1 MERHDE
7 TKPPIGAGSF
17 EAWMRQGLKELRGAL
32 YPESNVAQPTEH
44 GMYGTV
50 TPGEVRDQRREEAR
64 GVEEDKGSILA
75 DREQLAEARARE
87 EMDRDDRNRDS
98 RGMDKE

>member
-7 TKPPIGAGSF
+7 SRPPIGAGSF
-17 EAWMRQGLKELRGAL
+17 QAWMRQGLKEVRGMI

-50 TPGEVRDQRREEAR
+50 TPGEVRDQRREEAH

-75 DREQLAEARARE
+75 DREQQAESRARE
-87 EMDRDDRNRDS
+87 EQERDS
-98 RGMDKE
+98 KEMERG

>member
-7 TKPPIGAGSF
+7 SKPPIGAGSF

-50 TPGEVRDQRREEAR
+50 TPGEVRDQRKEAIR
-64 GVEEDKGSILA
+64 DSGEDKDSILA
-75 DREQLAEARARE
+75 DREQQAEARARE
-87 EMDRDDRNRDS
+87 EQDRDDRGRDS

>member
-7 TKPPIGAGSF
+7 PKPPIGAGHF
-17 EAWMRQGLKELRGAL
+17 QAWMRQGLKELRGAL
-32 YPESNVAQPTEH
+32 YPESNVAQPVEH

-64 GVEEDKGSILA
+64 GVEEDKGSVLA
-75 DREQLAEARARE
+75 DREQQAEARARE
-87 EMDRDDRNRDS
+87 EQERDS
-98 RGMDKE
+98 KGMEKE